1 MATAPDIT
9 RHALCGLSEFSIGD
23 GRTVDDVCGT
33 IAKTFH
39 VRKHEVALLYVDR
52 RMLRFMFPAELKVA
66 GAIPLTSSAVAA
78 RTVNTKRAELFNNFV
93 IVQHSSIFETVKLG
107 TSESVNDPLTIQKM
121 MSAPVTGNNGSV
133 LGVIQV
139 SRKGFDLRSAG
150 PDFTPSDLSLLG
162 DAANVIA
169 RLLPSLI
176 EAENRVQ

>member
-23 GRTVDDVCGT
+23 GRTVEDICST

-39 VRKHEVALLYVDR
+39 VRKHEVALLFVDR

-93 IVQHSSIFETVKLG
+93 IVQHSSIFESVKLG
-107 TSESVNDPLTIQKM
+107 TSENVNDPMTIQKM
-121 MSAPVTGNNGSV
+121 MSAPIIAQNGSV
-133 LGVIQV
+133 LGVLQV
-139 SRKGFDLRSAG
+139 SKKGFDLRSSG
-150 PDFTPSDLSLLG
+150 PDFSPSDLNLLG
-162 DAANVIA
+162 DAANVVA
-169 RLLPSLI
+169 RLLPSMI
-176 EAENRVQ
+176 EAENKVQ